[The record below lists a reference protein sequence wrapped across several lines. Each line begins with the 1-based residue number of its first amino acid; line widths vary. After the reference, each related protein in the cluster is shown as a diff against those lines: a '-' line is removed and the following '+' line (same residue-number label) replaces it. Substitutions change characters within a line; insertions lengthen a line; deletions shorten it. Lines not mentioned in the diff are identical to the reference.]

1 MPKITKIPARARA
14 GRAGE
19 RTAQQKQRVAAYCR
33 LSTDTDE
40 QATSYEAQIEH
51 YTTYIQAR
59 ACRRTCGW
67 ASATATSR
75 AK

>member
-19 RTAQQKQRVAAYCR
+19 RAAQQKQRVAAYCR